1 MDDAAKVLFMEKS
14 ARHIGDVL
22 KAYLQDQFG
31 GKVGFTLFLY
41 DFGEGGTM
49 TYLSTSQ
56 RGDMIRALREFI
68 EKHETGEIDQVEGRN

>member
-1 MDDAAKVLFMEKS
+1 MDDAAKVAYLEKE
-14 ARHIGDVL
+14 ARHIANIL
-22 KAYLQDQFG
+22 KAYMKDRFG

-56 RGDMIRALREFI
+56 RGDMIRALKEFI
-68 EKHETGEIDQVEGRN
+68 EKHEKGEIDQVEGRN